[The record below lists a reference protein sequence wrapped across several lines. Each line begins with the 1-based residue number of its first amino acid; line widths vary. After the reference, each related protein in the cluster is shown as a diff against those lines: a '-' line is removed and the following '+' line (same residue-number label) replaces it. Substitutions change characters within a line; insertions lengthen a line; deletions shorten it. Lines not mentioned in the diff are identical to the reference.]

1 MNENEN
7 FKMTPL
13 DQMLSSESLQVL
25 KAAVPYAP
33 PSMQKFLSIWSKMQ
47 ELRNAMNLFPQAP
60 DMQAMSTADT
70 PKPSAFD
77 ILSEVSQFAV
87 GETKANLENMTSA
100 LAAMQMF
107 QAMQN
112 ETELNK
118 E

>member
-1 MNENEN
+1 MNENESL
-7 FKMTPL
+7 KMTPL

-33 PSMQKFLSIWSKMQ
+33 PPMQKFLSVWSKIQ
-47 ELRNAMNLFPQAP
+47 ELRNALRLFPKTT
-60 DMQAMSTADT
+60 DMQAMSIDT

-77 ILSEVSQFAV
+77 MLSEISQFA
-87 GETKANLENMTSA
+87 GGQTKENLENITSA
-100 LAAMQMF
+100 LSAMQMF

-112 ETELNK
+112 ESETDK